1 MPPAILG
8 RVDTVPFASSLSEH
22 PLATHAVGE
31 VAGQVLERIGE
42 VPDLA
47 VLFVSAAHTGAMDD
61 IAAAV
66 RSLLMPDVLIGCT
79 ASSVVGGPH
88 EVEDRSAISLWAGRF
103 GTATPLRL
111 NAHRHDGG
119 VAVTGFP
126 PAGEVPAHAGAVLLL
141 ADPFS
146 FPADI
151 FLEAL
156 REQVGVDLPVI
167 GGLASAARGP
177 GGNRLVLDGTVVSDG
192 AVGVILEGV
201 EVATVVSQGCRPIG
215 DPMTVT
221 SGERQIVYELAGRPA
236 LERVQELVA
245 SLTPDDL
252 ALVERGLHV
261 GRVIDEH
268 KLDYGRGDFLIRNVL
283 GADHER
289 RAVAV
294 GDEVDVGDTLQF
306 QVRDADSADEDLRH
320 LMAAQEADG
329 ALLFTCNGRGSH
341 LFGTPDHD
349 AGVIS
354 DALGG
359 VPLAGMSCAGE
370 IGPVGGRS
378 FLHGFTASVALFSDR
393 RILAG
398 PTDEG

>member
-1 MPPAILG
+1 M
-8 RVDTVPFASSLSEH
+8 PFAAALSQH

-31 VAGQVLERIGE
+31 VAGEVLERLGE
-42 VPDLA
+42 APDLA
-47 VLFVSAAHTGAMDD
+47 VLFVSAAHAGAMED

-66 RSLLMPDVLIGCT
+66 RSVLVPGVLIGCT
-79 ASSVVGGPH
+79 ASSIVGAGR
-88 EVEDRSAISLWAGRF
+88 EVEDQPAISLWAGRMA
-103 GTATPLRL
+103 TAVPLRL
-111 NAHRHDGG
+111 RAQHHEGG
-119 VAVTGFP
+119 IAISGFP
-126 PAGEVPAHAGAVLLL
+126 PADELPADARAVVVL

-146 FPADI
+146 FPADV
-151 FLEAL
+151 FLDGL
-156 REQVGVDLPVI
+156 RDQLGVELPVI

-192 AVGVILEGV
+192 AVGVILAGV
-201 EVATVVSQGCRPIG
+201 ELATVVSQGCRPIG

-221 SGERQIVYELAGRPA
+221 RGEHQIVYELAGRPA

-245 SLTPDDL
+245 SLGPADL

-283 GADHER
+283 GADREGQ
-289 RAVAV
+289 AVAV

-306 QVRDADSADEDLRH
+306 QVRDADSADEDLRQ
-320 LMAAQEADG
+320 LMAAEQADG

-349 AGVIS
+349 AAIVS
-354 DALGG
+354 EALGG

-378 FLHGFTASVALFSDR
+378 FLHGFTASVALFREGPGGRGST
-393 RILAG
+393 AG
-398 PTDEG
+398 

>member
-1 MPPAILG
+1 
-8 RVDTVPFASSLSEH
+8 
-22 PLATHAVGE
+22 
-31 VAGQVLERIGE
+31 
-42 VPDLA
+42 
-47 VLFVSAAHTGAMDD
+47 
-61 IAAAV
+61 
-66 RSLLMPDVLIGCT
+66 
-79 ASSVVGGPH
+79 
-88 EVEDRSAISLWAGRF
+88 LWAGRF
-103 GTATPLRL
+103 GAATPLRL

-126 PAGEVPAHAGAVLLL
+126 PASEVPAHAGAVLLL

-245 SLTPDDL
+245 SLSPDDL

-294 GDEVDVGDTLQF
+294 GDEVDVG
-306 QVRDADSADEDLRH
+306 
-320 LMAAQEADG
+320 G